1 MSSAIARRTSINI
14 TVPTNG
20 PNETQNVTTPSLRWI
35 LRLWHGHPTYD
46 APVLSAAKPWMCDT
60 ESMRRSAAL
69 LVHPSKRYP
78 VAGESDVPGNLN
90 RSSLKLNGLE
100 RQSSRGLGC
109 NPIGNVIF
117 TDRAELTDGQ
127 PKKSLCTSLNK
138 QPSHCPR
145 RSANRRAP
153 GPR

>member
-20 PNETQNVTTPSLRWI
+20 PNETQSVITTSLRWI
-35 LRLWHGHPTYD
+35 LRLCHGHPTDD
-46 APVLSAAKPWMCDT
+46 APVLSAAKPCMCDT

-78 VAGESDVPGNLN
+78 IARESDVPSHLN
-90 RSSLKLNGLE
+90 RSRVKLNGLE
-100 RQSSRGLGC
+100 HQSLRGLGC

-117 TDRAELTDGQ
+117 TDRTG
-127 PKKSLCTSLNK
+127 T
-138 QPSHCPR
+138 
-145 RSANRRAP
+145 NRRP
-153 GPR
+153 T

>member
-35 LRLWHGHPTYD
+35 LGLWHGHPTYD
-46 APVLSAAKPWMCDT
+46 APILSAAKPCMCDT

-78 VAGESDVPGNLN
+78 VAGESDDTGNLN
-90 RSSLKLNGLE
+90 GSSFTLNDLA
-100 RQSSRGLGC
+100 RQSSLVLVC
-109 NPIGNVIF
+109 N
-117 TDRAELTDGQ
+117 
-127 PKKSLCTSLNK
+127 
-138 QPSHCPR
+138 
-145 RSANRRAP
+145 
-153 GPR
+153 